1 MRRPRTPSQRLASAP
16 AHTSPG
22 PRRCTG
28 VGNTVG
34 RYVII
39 KLPGPNRQIV
49 LREVTISGHY
59 PPPPPSPPPVVP
71 FVYYPRTEVSGAGR
85 APSQCV
91 KYADP
96 DSQEFYANVCKQNH
110 IFQYKGDSVSYQQ
123 TSAAGAAYASNL
135 ATWPGARNPSKKLC
149 SRHSQAHNNLY
160 GVRAARRHP
169 SPIFPSTRRLP
180 ARQVGYAYYGCR
192 DSAYN

>member
-1 MRRPRTPSQRLASAP
+1 MRRLRTPSQRLASAL
-16 AHTSPG
+16 AHTCPA
-22 PRRCTG
+22 PTRRCTG

-96 DSQEFYANVCKQNH
+96 CTYDPYNICKRNH
-110 IFQYKGDSVSYQQ
+110 IFQYKGDSGSYQNIY
-123 TSAAGAAYASNL
+123 AAGAAYAPNL
-135 ATWPGARNPSKKLC
+135 ATWPGAGNSMKLC
-149 SRHSQAHNNLY
+149 SRNSQAHNNLY
-160 GVRAARRHP
+160 GVRAARRP
-169 SPIFPSTRRLP
+169 MLGRPTGPMR
-180 ARQVGYAYYGCR
+180 
-192 DSAYN
+192 